1 MSLEQDSNDLSNRM
15 LEIVFVVVFF
25 FDDFK
30 IILVKLL
37 IFILSLSLILSKL
50 VVFEDSLVRFV
61 VLFNQEVRKAN
72 NSFLVQKA
80 RVLSN
85 LINYFLCRLYLADE
99 AICLSFLLNSL
110 KQLFKEKSCH
120 LKNLTCCRRIST
132 LNTLDKTW

>member
-37 IFILSLSLILSKL
+37 IFIVSLSLILSKL

-61 VLFNQEVRKAN
+61 VLFNQEVR
-72 NSFLVQKA
+72 
-80 RVLSN
+80 
-85 LINYFLCRLYLADE
+85 
-99 AICLSFLLNSL
+99 
-110 KQLFKEKSCH
+110 
-120 LKNLTCCRRIST
+120 
-132 LNTLDKTW
+132 

>member
-61 VLFNQEVRKAN
+61 VLFNQEVR
-72 NSFLVQKA
+72 
-80 RVLSN
+80 
-85 LINYFLCRLYLADE
+85 
-99 AICLSFLLNSL
+99 
-110 KQLFKEKSCH
+110 
-120 LKNLTCCRRIST
+120 
-132 LNTLDKTW
+132 